1 MTKNLNENSLAEQ
14 PVIEWLKEMGYDY
27 EFGPDLAP
35 GQILGEREDFREV
48 VLVGRLKRSI
58 RRLNPDLPETAIDDA
73 IEIITKFEH
82 PNLEIANKEVY
93 KLFTEGV
100 KIGVR
105 DKSGEEWGRL
115 VKVFDFDNPQNNEF
129 LVANQFA
136 VQGLESVRR
145 PDVVVFVNGIPLAII
160 SLKSPATYSGT
171 LYSAYEE
178 FQKVYKKEIPEI
190 LKYNQILVVGDLIEA
205 KHGTISSSWEWFS
218 HWKGVESENEK
229 NDGISELETLTRGIF
244 HKIRFLDI
252 VRNFIIFEADAERD
266 ASKFTKKMAMYHQ
279 YFGVNKAV
287 NETLRATKPRG
298 NKKIGVFWHTQG
310 SGKSL
315 SMVFYTNK
323 AKQLEELKSP
333 TFVFLTDRNDLD
345 GQFYKTFLRSGY
357 PNAKQAES
365 ITRLKER
372 LREAAGELIFTTIQ
386 KFDTEYEVLS
396 ERENIIV
403 VADEAHRS
411 QYAKFAANVRVALPN
426 ASFMGI
432 TGTPISLHNR
442 ETRLVFGDHIS
453 EYKINQAV
461 EDGTTVP
468 IYYESRFVPL
478 RLNNQ
483 NIDNEVKE
491 LLDIDE
497 FEQEEIYKRKFARL
511 EQAVSAKDRLEKI
524 AQDIVDHFNN
534 RGLEGKG
541 MIVTISRKT
550 AVEMYKIISRIEG
563 APEVAV
569 VISKPEDFPELKQS
583 RDANKEFEKRF
594 KNPNDPLKLVIVCD
608 MWLTGFDVPS
618 LHTMYIDKPLKN
630 HTLMQ
635 AIARVN
641 RIFKDKPGGLI
652 VDYIGVAD
660 DLKKALSIYGSGIQ
674 KEAMVPIE
682 EIVAKMMEKYDIVR
696 AMFSG
701 VEYKEWKKL
710 KGAELAQLFQKAV
723 NTIITNERSGV
734 VDDEKKKRFA
744 KETELLSQLFAFAMP
759 HREANAIRNEV
770 EFFQAVKRAIIKRTI
785 IRADAIGFDVESAVR
800 ELVSKAISAEGVIDI
815 FDMKG
820 KGRPDISIFDEKFLE
835 EVKNLKY
842 KNLSVDVLRK
852 LLNDELRVRMKK
864 NLVRYKSLL
873 DMLKDIIEKYEN
885 NIINSTKVIEKLIE
899 LAKKIRKVEKLNE
912 DLGLSEE
919 EMAFYDALS
928 AGRKAINGNGELKEL
943 VRELVKTIKR
953 DLAIDWRNNDIIN
966 ARIRA
971 NVKLLLLRKGYKVEE
986 SEKVLDLIYQQAFSL
1001 YRDFVPVMV

>member
-1 MTKNLNENSLAEQ
+1 MTKLNEDTLAEQ

-35 GQILGEREDFREV
+35 GQVLGERENFREV
-48 VLVGRLKRSI
+48 VLIGRLKRAI
-58 RRLNPDLPETAIDDA
+58 RRLNPDLPETTIDDVVRT
-73 IEIITKFEH
+73 ITKVEH

-93 KLFTEGV
+93 ELFTEGV

-105 DKSGEEWGRL
+105 DKSGEERGRL
-115 VKVFDFDNPQNNEF
+115 AKVFDFENPQNNEF
-129 LVANQFA
+129 LVVNQFA
-136 VQGLESVRR
+136 IQGLEKVRR
-145 PDVVVFVNGIPLAII
+145 PDVILFVNGIPLAIFE
-160 SLKSPATYSGT
+160 LKNPTLENATIYT
-171 LYSAYEE
+171 AYEQLRE
-178 FQKVYKKEIPEI
+178 YKKDIPEI
-190 LKYNQILVVGDLIEA
+190 FKYNQILVIGDLIEA
-205 KHGTISSSWEWFS
+205 KHGTISSSWEWFF
-218 HWKGVESENEK
+218 HWKGIESEDEK
-229 NDGISELETLTRGIF
+229 NHSISELETLTRGIF

-252 VRNFIIFEADAERD
+252 VRNFIIFEADAEKD
-266 ASKFTKKMAMYHQ
+266 ASKYTKKMAMYHQ

-357 PNAKQAES
+357 PSAKQAED
-365 ITRLKER
+365 IKDLKKRLK
-372 LREAAGELIFTTIQ
+372 EAAGELIFTTIQ

-461 EDGTTVP
+461 EDGATVP
-468 IYYESRFVPL
+468 IYYEGRLVPL
-478 RLNNQ
+478 HLANQ
-483 NIDNEVKE
+483 F
-491 LLDIDE
+491 IDE
-497 FEQEEIYKRKFARL
+497 EFEDLTGEIEFEAKEVYKRKWARL
-511 EQAVSAKDRLEKI
+511 EQAVSAKDRLEQVAK
-524 AQDIVDHFNN
+524 DIIEHFNN

-550 AVEMYKIISRIEG
+550 AVEMYKIISKIPG

-569 VISKPEDFPELKQS
+569 VISKPEDFPELHQS
-583 RDANKEFEKRF
+583 RDTKELEKKF
-594 KNPNDPLKLVIVCD
+594 KNPDDPLKLVIVCD

-660 DLKKALSIYGSGIQ
+660 DLKKALSIYSSGIQ
-674 KEAMVPIE
+674 KEAMIPIE
-682 EIVAKMMEKYDIVR
+682 EILGKMMEKYDIVR
-696 AMFSG
+696 AMFIG

-723 NTIITNERSGV
+723 NTIITNERSGM

-770 EFFQAVKRAIIKRTI
+770 EFFQAVKRAVIKRTI
-785 IRADAIGFDVESAVR
+785 IRPEGIGFDVESAVR

-820 KGRPDISIFDEKFLE
+820 KGRSDISIFDEKFLE

-842 KNLSVDVLRK
+842 RNLSVDVLRK
-852 LLNDELRVRMKK
+852 LLNDELRVKMRT

-873 DMLKDIIEKYEN
+873 DMLEDIIEKYEN

-899 LAKKIRKVEKLNE
+899 LAKEIKKVEGLST
-912 DLGLSEE
+912 DMGLSEE
-919 EMAFYDALS
+919 EMAFYDAIS
-928 AGRKAINGNGELKEL
+928 AGRKSINGNGELKEL
-943 VRELVKTIKR
+943 VRELVKIIKR
-953 DLAIDWRNNDIIN
+953 DLSIDWMNSEIIK

-971 NVKLLLLRKGYKVEE
+971 NVKLLLLRKGFKAEE

-1001 YRDFVPVMV
+1001 YRDFVPAGMIG